1 MSLPGIRSD
10 DHRRRWDLREYEK
23 KASDR
28 IENLRSIKKKPP
40 TTDESDDDDDDEE
53 KKKSDEKKIA
63 RTLLQAR
70 EFKVDLESRLGKSVI
85 VTKATAPSDAG
96 GYYCNVCD
104 CIVKDS
110 INFLDHING
119 KKHQRNMG
127 MSMRVERSNVDQV
140 RKRIELNKAKQNEVE
155 KEYNFEE
162 RMKELKEE
170 EDKMKAQRR
179 DKKKESKKRKLDEYQ
194 TTTNDNEDAVEDD
207 MAAIMGFSGFGGSKK

>member
-1 MSLPGIRSD
+1 MSIPAVRSD
-10 DHRRRWDLREYEK
+10 DHRRRWDLREYER

-28 IENLRSIKKKPP
+28 IETLRSIKKKST
-40 TTDESDDDDDDEE
+40 TTDDSDDDDEE
-53 KKKSDEKKIA
+53 QKKSDEKKIA

-170 EDKMKAQRR
+170 EEKMKAQRR
-179 DKKKESKKRKLDEYQ
+179 DKRKENKKRKLDEYQ
-194 TTTNDNEDAVEDD
+194 STNDNEDIVKDE

>member
-40 TTDESDDDDDDEE
+40 TTDESDDDDEEE